1 MKTASRGPKD
11 ARKILM
17 KHPSHGLRQAALGEQ
32 ASPEHKHGFEI
43 GASDGWIVPAGGS
56 RFVLPEAP
64 LPQQPCH
71 DHDARCSS
79 RSPLLALCVRSLRLA
94 FPLLTGRTFVGYSIA
109 LSARPFERSV
119 AKRTHLRFF
128 KRRKALWPLVALTI
142 EIKTTKVDFVTPL
155 RARPS

>member
-56 RFVLPEAP
+56 RFVLPKAP

-94 FPLLTGRTFVGYSIA
+94 FPLLTGADVRWLFDCLVGAAI
-109 LSARPFERSV
+109 
-119 AKRTHLRFF
+119 
-128 KRRKALWPLVALTI
+128 
-142 EIKTTKVDFVTPL
+142 
-155 RARPS
+155 